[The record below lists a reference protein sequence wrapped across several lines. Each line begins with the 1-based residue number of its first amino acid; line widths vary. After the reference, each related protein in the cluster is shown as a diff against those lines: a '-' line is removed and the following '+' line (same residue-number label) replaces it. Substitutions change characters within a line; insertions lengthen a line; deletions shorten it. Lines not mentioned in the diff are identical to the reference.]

1 MEKKYELTKNV
12 LYGNILDLV
21 RVFEKYSISKSQ
33 SVQNEKGIIFLS
45 GKYNIEFNIKE
56 LNGISL
62 LNYETKL
69 SFGKPKDN
77 ELQIISE
84 ELIMN
89 LDKITNKEIL
99 ITPEIANIDPFK
111 KAEGASLLSIIQLI
125 IAIVAIL
132 YGLKYFLS

>member
-132 YGLKYFLS
+132 KKI